1 MVAIDVLWLI
11 RRKNKI
17 LLCGFWA
24 LGRPRTTSLQS
35 TESRVGRLVV
45 SLTLDSADLSSLAMR
60 RIVMV
65 GTIWDNLGT
74 QYFAELCYGLW
85 ARMTYGPLARTTE
98 VKVWCACLLMYRYC
112 TEYKFICIIAWI
124 LFSSC
129 NFIFVHFPSLY
140 HWPLTSTRLC
150 TLALSGRTGNVTI
163 RHITTSALF
172 HMLVLVLSA
181 PSRAF
186 GNCQEFYGVRIWRF
200 AILRF
205 LHL

>member
-1 MVAIDVLWLI
+1 MRDELNCAVPSSLESRYLISSEDGKHAVWPLPFLDLYLVYYVFYFFAYTYIYQHQAASTANKYRVFDHFRPTFPFRQARVHDYFLCSREAWHENSRSFGNSQLSHFMVAIDVLWLI
-11 RRKNKI
+11 RRKSKI

-85 ARMTYGPLARTTE
+85 ARMTYGPLARATE
-98 VKVWCACLLMYRYC
+98 VKV
-112 TEYKFICIIAWI
+112 
-124 LFSSC
+124 
-129 NFIFVHFPSLY
+129 
-140 HWPLTSTRLC
+140 
-150 TLALSGRTGNVTI
+150 
-163 RHITTSALF
+163 
-172 HMLVLVLSA
+172 
-181 PSRAF
+181 
-186 GNCQEFYGVRIWRF
+186 
-200 AILRF
+200 
-205 LHL
+205 